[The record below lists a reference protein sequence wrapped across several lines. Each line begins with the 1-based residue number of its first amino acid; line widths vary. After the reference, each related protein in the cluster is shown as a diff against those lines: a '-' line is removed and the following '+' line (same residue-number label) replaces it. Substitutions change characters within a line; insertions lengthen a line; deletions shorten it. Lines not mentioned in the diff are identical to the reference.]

1 MPVQMKNCGNGIFFL
16 AMERNKGQDHAA
28 IQMNLMLNK
37 RNKTQR
43 SPTVGLNVCE
53 VSHQRTDENC

>member
-28 IQMNLMLNK
+28 IQMNQK
-37 RNKTQR
+37 RHHAKQR
-43 SPTVGLNVCE
+43 KMTTKPI
-53 VSHQRTDENC
+53 